1 MEPYIGDIRIFAG
14 VFSPV
19 SYAFCNGQSIAISEN
34 EALYALIG
42 TTYGGDGVNTFNVPS
57 LQGRVPVHRGQAP
70 VAGSSNWV
78 LGMAT
83 GTETVTLIQNQ
94 LPAHSH
100 SFMVSSS
107 DASATEASGNSIAKG
122 VHYADSTN
130 NPPTGTISAQAL
142 QPAAG
147 SGLPHNN
154 MMPYLGVNF
163 IIALLG
169 VFPSRN

>member
-1 MEPYIGDIRIFAG
+1 MEPYIGDIRMFAG

-19 SYAFCNGQSIAISEN
+19 SYAFCNGQSVAISEN

-57 LQGRVPVHRGQAP
+57 LQGRIPVHRGQSP
-70 VAGSSNWV
+70 TSGSSNWV
-78 LGMAT
+78 VGMAT

-94 LPAHSH
+94 LPSHTH
-100 SFMVSSS
+100 SFMVSS
-107 DASATEASGNSIAKG
+107 AAAAATTASGNSIAKG
-122 VHYADSTN
+122 VHYAESANSPATDS
-130 NPPTGTISAQAL
+130 ISAQAL
-142 QPAAG
+142 QAVGG
-147 SGLPHNN
+147 SQPHNN

-169 VFPSRN
+169 VFPTRN

>member
-1 MEPYIGDIRIFAG
+1 MEPYIGDIRMFAG

-19 SYAFCNGQSIAISEN
+19 SYAFCNGQSVAISEN

-57 LQGRVPVHRGQAP
+57 LQGRIPVHRGQAP

-78 LGMAT
+78 VGTAT
-83 GTETVTLIQNQ
+83 GTETVTLTQNQ
-94 LPAHSH
+94 LPAHNH
-100 SFMVSSS
+100 SFMVSSV
-107 DASATEASGNSIAKG
+107 AAEAATATSNSIAKG
-122 VHYADSTN
+122 FHYAESAN
-130 NPPTGTISAQAL
+130 NPATGTISAQAL
-142 QPAAG
+142 QAVGG
-147 SGLPHNN
+147 SQPHNN

>member
-19 SYAFCNGQSIAISEN
+19 SYAFCNGQSVAIAEN

-57 LQGRVPVHRGQAP
+57 LQGRIPVHRGQAP
-70 VAGSSNWV
+70 AAGSSNWV
-78 LGMAT
+78 VGMAT

-100 SFMVSSS
+100 SFVVSS
-107 DASATEASGNSIAKG
+107 AAATATTASGHSIAKG
-122 VHYADSTN
+122 VHYAESAN
-130 NPPTGTISAQAL
+130 NPATGTISAQAL
-142 QPAAG
+142 QAVGG
-147 SGLPHNN
+147 SQPHNN

-169 VFPSRN
+169 VFPTRN